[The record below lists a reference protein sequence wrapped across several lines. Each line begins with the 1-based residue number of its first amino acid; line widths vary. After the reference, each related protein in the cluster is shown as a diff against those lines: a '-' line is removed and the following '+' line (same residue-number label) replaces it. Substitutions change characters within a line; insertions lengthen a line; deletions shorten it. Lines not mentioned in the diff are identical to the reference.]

1 MQSVT
6 FEFII
11 KSQLIFFD
19 SKSLVSMLKYMEDI
33 KTNIETRMY
42 VCINTAVLLLLTNP
56 FWSLR
61 TWGHCIKADD
71 PAIEKQMR

>member
-11 KSQLIFFD
+11 KSQLIFLD
-19 SKSLVSMLKYMEDI
+19 SKSIVSMLKYTEDI

-42 VCINTAVLLLLTNP
+42 V
-56 FWSLR
+56 
-61 TWGHCIKADD
+61 
-71 PAIEKQMR
+71 

>member
-19 SKSLVSMLKYMEDI
+19 SKSLVSMLKYTEDI

-61 TWGHCIKADD
+61 TWGIA
-71 PAIEKQMR
+71 

>member
-19 SKSLVSMLKYMEDI
+19 SKSLVSMLKYTESKYWD
-33 KTNIETRMY
+33 KNVCMY
-42 VCINTAVLLLLTNP
+42 KYSSSASPNQYVLVTENQ
-56 FWSLR
+56 R
-61 TWGHCIKADD
+61 HCVKVED

>member
-33 KTNIETRMY
+33 KANIETRMY
-42 VCINTAVLLLLTNP
+42 V
-56 FWSLR
+56 
-61 TWGHCIKADD
+61 
-71 PAIEKQMR
+71 